1 MAKKTKTRQRTIRRQ
16 WYLRGIWRAS
26 ATLQRRILFITG
38 GVVTGLAAYSF
49 ATLADIVQG
58 GFQSLTDA
66 KSGYVWLITP
76 LGFALSAVIASRW
89 FPNSQGSGIPQCI
102 AAMQTTDSA
111 LRHRLLSAR
120 IAFGKFA
127 LTLLGLAC
135 GASIGREG
143 PTVHVGAS
151 IMVTLGGVMHREPK
165 GLILAGSAAGIAAAF
180 NAPLAGIVFTIEELS
195 RSFEARTSG
204 LILTAT
210 IIAGLVATELA
221 GNYAYFGYASG
232 DIGGWIDWL
241 ALLITAVAGGALGGL
256 FSRFIIAFSGQKRL
270 QDMVG
275 RNKYPVLFALG
286 CGAVVAGCGA
296 LSGDTVFGTGYREA
310 YDIIHAHAEAAWL
323 FVPLKM
329 IATTL
334 SSISGIPGGLF
345 SPSLSIGAGIGSV
358 VSQILPVNS
367 VTQFALLGMAAY
379 LTGVVQSPITSV
391 VIMAEM
397 TDNHSMVV
405 PLLACSLIAD
415 WVSKRISP
423 HSIYHGLTGNF
434 MGEPSGPGGP
444 ASTAAKAA

>member
-1 MAKKTKTRQRTIRRQ
+1 MKSKSHRRNIRRQ
-16 WYLRGIWRAS
+16 WFKRGFLRAS
-26 ATLQRRILFITG
+26 AKLQRRILFIAG
-38 GVVTGLAAYSF
+38 GVITGLAAFSF
-49 ATLADIVQG
+49 ASLADIVQG
-58 GFQSLTDA
+58 GFQSVLDS
-66 KSGYVWLITP
+66 KSNIFWLITP
-76 LGFALSAVIASRW
+76 VGFALSALIAGRF

-102 AAMQTTDSA
+102 AAMQTTDTA
-111 LRHRLLSAR
+111 LRHRLLSAK

-151 IMVTLGGVMHREPK
+151 IMVALGGVMHREQK

-232 DIGGWIDWL
+232 DIGGWTDWF
-241 ALLITAVAGGALGGL
+241 ALLVTAAVGGALGGL
-256 FSRFIIAFSGQKRL
+256 FSRFIIAFSSQRRL
-270 QDMVG
+270 QDLVG
-275 RNKYPVLFALG
+275 RNRYPVLFAFG
-286 CGAVVAGCGA
+286 CGVVVAACGA
-296 LSGDTVFGTGYREA
+296 LSGAQVFGTGYREA
-310 YDIIHAHAEAAWL
+310 YDIIHGHAAAPWL
-323 FVPLKM
+323 FVPLKL

-358 VSQILPVNS
+358 VAQIIPVNS
-367 VTQFALLGMAAY
+367 ATQFALLGMAAY

-397 TDNHSMVV
+397 TDNHAMVV
-405 PLLACSLIAD
+405 PLLACALIAD

-423 HSIYHGLTGNF
+423 HSIYHGLTGSFLDPAAETAN
-434 MGEPSGPGGP
+434 PGPVP
-444 ASTAAKAA
+444 ARAG